1 MHGLR
6 HSWAS
11 RLAQSGVDRRTLMD
25 VGGWASSQMLDEVYS
40 HVSDD
45 HKADVMSRMGID
57 GGDGDNEDLEGDQL
71 EDDELDENE
80 E

>member
-1 MHGLR
+1 VVIEPDARRGL
-6 HSWAS
+6 
-11 RLAQSGVDRRTLMD
+11 
-25 VGGWASSQMLDEVYS
+25 S

-57 GGDGDNEDLEGDQL
+57 AGVDEDDDEGGDIEDHEL
-71 EDDELDENE
+71 EDE

>member
-1 MHGLR
+1 ME
-6 HSWAS
+6 
-11 RLAQSGVDRRTLMD
+11 

-57 GGDGDNEDLEGDQL
+57 AGV
-71 EDDELDENE
+71 DDEEEEDEVDDGE